1 MKLASPTILAIMAT
15 GQMKRID
22 LYAFTLAGGTQTYYF
37 TSHQQP
43 VIVGGQLYQTG
54 LVIKR
59 GPLKQVAGL
68 QVQSM
73 QLTCTPQTDS
83 AGGAPM
89 IAGLSFLAACKAKVF
104 DSARLLFSKMFLSS
118 FDDLTPGAVPWYQG
132 RVNKVNWNRLSA
144 VFAINDDIEM
154 LNVQSPPNILQ
165 VGCAH
170 TLFDA
175 GCGLNPNDFQISG
188 TVASGSTVLNINTN
202 LTQPDNYFT
211 LGRLTFLTGVNATTP
226 LTTYFVK
233 FYQNSS
239 GQFQLVRPLPSIPGI
254 GDTFVALPGCAKTI
268 AACSNANAA
277 IGPPF
282 NNLKRNRSTP
292 FIPVPETLYDG
303 GTAQITTTQ
312 IGSDGGASVGTPFS
326 SGVGQRGGY
335 KP

>member
-15 GQMKRID
+15 GQMRRID

-73 QLTCTPQTDS
+73 QLTCTPQSDS
-83 AGGAPM
+83 ASGAPM
-89 IAGLSFLAACKAKVF
+89 IAGLPFLAACKAKVF
-104 DSARLLFSKMFLSS
+104 DSARVLFSKMFLTS
-118 FDDLTPGAVPWYQG
+118 FDDLSPGAVPWYQG
-132 RVNKVNWNRLSA
+132 RVNKVNWNRLQG

-170 TLFDA
+170 TVFDP
-175 GCGLNPNDFQISG
+175 GCGLNPNDFQVTG
-188 TVASGSTVLNINTN
+188 AVTAGSTVLNVNTS
-202 LTQPDNYFT
+202 LTQPADFFT
-211 LGRLTFLTGVNATTP
+211 RGRITFMTGANATTP

-233 FYQNSS
+233 KFIV
-239 GQFQLVRPLPSIPGI
+239 GQFQLVRPLPSVPQA
-254 GDTFVALPGCAKTI
+254 GDSFVALPGCKLTI
-268 AACSNANAA
+268 PACANADTT
-277 IGPPF
+277 IGPVF